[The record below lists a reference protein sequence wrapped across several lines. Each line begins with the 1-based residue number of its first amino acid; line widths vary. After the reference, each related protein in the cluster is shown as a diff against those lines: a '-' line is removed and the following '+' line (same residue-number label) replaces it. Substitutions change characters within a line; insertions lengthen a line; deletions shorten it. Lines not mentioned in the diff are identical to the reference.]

1 MTATALPSADLL
13 PRERIVSA
21 LRAAAKQG
29 QPALVAFL
37 TAGFPSREKFREHLV
52 AVATEADVVEI
63 GVPFSDPMADGVT
76 IQRSSEQALRAGVTL
91 SGILEEL
98 GALPRL
104 PAPLLLMSYMN
115 PLLSYGLAALAQK
128 SAAVGV
134 CGFIVPDL
142 PFDESDDMRAALA
155 PHGLALV
162 QMVTPVTPPERL
174 ARVAGASQGF
184 VYAGTMTGTTGNKA
198 AAPQD
203 IADYLERVRAAALVP
218 VCAGFGIRSREQ
230 IEALR
235 GMVDGVIV
243 GSALVE
249 VLERGESPQ
258 QWLAALRPPRPPARR
273 TGGGTAGA

>member
-1 MTATALPSADLL
+1 MSATSQISAVA

-21 LRAAAKQG
+21 LRAAAKHG

-37 TAGFPSREKFREHLV
+37 TAGFPSREKFREHLT
-52 AVATEADVVEI
+52 AVASEADVVEI

-91 SGILEEL
+91 GWILDEL
-98 GALPRL
+98 AALPPL
-104 PAPLLLMSYMN
+104 ATPLLLMSYMN
-115 PLLSYGLAALAQK
+115 PLLAYGLAALAER
-128 SAAVGV
+128 AVRVGV

-142 PFDESDDMRAALA
+142 PFDESEEMRAALA

-174 ARVAGASQGF
+174 IKVAAASQGF
-184 VYAGTMTGTTGNKA
+184 VYAVTMTGTTGNSV
-198 AAPQD
+198 AAPKD
-203 IADYLERVRAAALVP
+203 IADYLERVRAAASVP
-218 VCAGFGIRSREQ
+218 VCAGFGIRAREQ
-230 IEALR
+230 VEALR

-258 QWLAALRPPRPPARR
+258 QWLATLRPARR
-273 TGGGTAGA
+273 

>member
-1 MTATALPSADLL
+1 MTATSSPVAAVL

-21 LRAAAKQG
+21 LRDAAKHG

-37 TAGFPSREKFREHLV
+37 TAGFPSREGFREHLA
-52 AVATEADVVEI
+52 AVASEADVVEI

-91 SGILEEL
+91 SWILEQL
-98 GALPRL
+98 GSQPPLAT
-104 PAPLLLMSYMN
+104 PLLLMSYMN
-115 PLLSYGLAALAQK
+115 PLLAFGLTALAK
-128 SAAVGV
+128 HAARVGV

-142 PFDESDDMRAALA
+142 PFDESEYLRVALA

-174 ARVAGASQGF
+174 ARVAAASQGF
-184 VYAGTMTGTTGNKA
+184 VYAVTMTGTTGNKA

-203 IADYLERVRAAALVP
+203 IADYLERVRAAASVP
-218 VCAGFGIRSREQ
+218 VCAGFGIRAREQ
-230 IEALR
+230 VEALR

-258 QWLAALRPPRPPARR
+258 QWLAALRPPRR
-273 TGGGTAGA
+273 

>member
-1 MTATALPSADLL
+1 MTATPLAVAPA
-13 PRERIVSA
+13 PRERIVLA
-21 LRAAAKQG
+21 LRAAAKHG

-37 TAGFPSREKFREHLV
+37 TAGYPSRGKFREHLT
-52 AVATEADVVEI
+52 AVAGAADVVEI

-91 SGILEEL
+91 EWILDEL
-98 GALPRL
+98 DALAPL
-104 PAPLLLMSYMN
+104 ATPLLLMSYMN
-115 PLLSYGLAALAQK
+115 PLLSFGLPALAGR
-128 SAAVGV
+128 AVRAGV

-142 PFDESDDMRAALA
+142 PFDESEELRATLA
-155 PHGLALV
+155 PHALALV

-184 VYAGTMTGTTGNKA
+184 VYAVTMTGTTGNSV
-198 AAPQD
+198 AAPKD
-203 IADYLERVRAAALVP
+203 IADYLERVRAVATVP
-218 VCAGFGIRSREQ
+218 VCAGFGIRAREQ
-230 IEALR
+230 VEALR

-258 QWLAALRPPRPPARR
+258 QWLATLRPARR
-273 TGGGTAGA
+273 

>member
-1 MTATALPSADLL
+1 MTATASPSAAML

-37 TAGFPSREKFREHLV
+37 TAGFPSREKFREHLL

-184 VYAGTMTGTTGNKA
+184 VYAVTMTGTTGNKA
-198 AAPQD
+198 AAPKE
-203 IADYLERVRAAALVP
+203 IADYLERVRAAATVP
-218 VCAGFGIRSREQ
+218 VCAGFGIRTRDQ

-258 QWLAALRPPRPPARR
+258 QWLAALRPPRR
-273 TGGGTAGA
+273 

>member
-37 TAGFPSREKFREHLV
+37 TAGFPSREKFREHLL
-52 AVATEADVVEI
+52 AVAAEADVVEI

-184 VYAGTMTGTTGNKA
+184 VYAVTMTGTTGNKA
-198 AAPQD
+198 AAPKE
-203 IADYLERVRAAALVP
+203 IADYLERVRAAATVP
-218 VCAGFGIRSREQ
+218 VCAGFGIRTRDQ
-230 IEALR
+230 IDALR

-258 QWLAALRPPRPPARR
+258 QWLAALRPPRR
-273 TGGGTAGA
+273 